1 MTEIKTRVQRVAVF
15 RDGARVSRSGTAKLD
30 AGPHK
35 VLVKGIT
42 SYAQEDSFRVKG
54 RGPAALSTIDVR
66 RTEVVFD
73 PKEDVKPLYE
83 KLKKLEKS
91 LQKAN
96 DEIETQNQRLTNI
109 RGMVGDFAGTFGM
122 LFAASE
128 AKIEQLIE
136 MDSKSDNMVDA
147 IKKKLRDLTE
157 QRKEIQDQINV
168 LRSNIGQIESK
179 RRTDSFYEV
188 EISLEARDKAE
199 VELDVTYQVSGAN
212 WIPSYDVDLHPGR
225 AKVRRMALVT
235 NTTRED
241 WEKVGLIV
249 STATARPVEAVEGS
263 PLIITAYDP
272 EMLRRRRDERRR
284 LSSSIAMK
292 KEKAMP
298 RPVAAAPGAAPP
310 PAPPPEIVEEFAEA
324 SETASGISV
333 YELPKPVSIP
343 SDNERHPVTLIEEEF
358 DSNTIHYWYADGMAE
373 VVAQDEIT
381 NGDTVLLPGGAK
393 VYAEGD
399 YIGETSISLMSP
411 REKFKLGTRTAYD
424 VKATKKLID
433 REVEKAGITRGKLR
447 RAYKYRLEIESFS
460 KRPVKME
467 VFDRIPHSLNPSIEV
482 KADWNRFN
490 MRKQELGIIEW
501 NIALEPKEKRNIDYD
516 YEVEWE
522 RNVTINPPLP

>member
-1 MTEIKTRVQRVAVF
+1 VTVF
-15 RDGARVSRSGTAKLD
+15 RDGARISRIGKAKLN
-30 AGPHK
+30 AGSQK

-42 SYAQEDSFRVKG
+42 AYAQEDSFRVKG
-54 RGPAALSTIDVR
+54 KGPAALSTIDVR
-66 RTEVVFD
+66 RAEVVFD
-73 PKEDVKPLYE
+73 PKEDVKPLYDE
-83 KLKKLEKS
+83 LKRLEKS
-91 LQKAN
+91 LQKTN
-96 DEIETQNQRLTNI
+96 DEIETQNQRLTNL

-122 LFAASE
+122 LFAANE
-128 AKIEQLIE
+128 AKMDQLIE
-136 MDSKSDNMVDA
+136 MDSKSDKMVETV
-147 IKKKLRDLTE
+147 KKKLRDLTE

-179 RRTDSFYEV
+179 RRTESFYEV
-188 EISLEARDKAE
+188 EISLEVRDKAE

-212 WIPSYDVDLHPGR
+212 WIPSYDIDLHP
-225 AKVRRMALVT
+225 AKARVRRMALVT

-241 WEKVGLIV
+241 WEEVDLIV

-263 PLIITAYDP
+263 PFIVTAYDP
-272 EMLRRRRDERRR
+272 ELLRRRRDERRR
-284 LSSSIAMK
+284 VSSSFAMK

-324 SETASGISV
+324 SEATSGISV
-333 YELPKPVSIP
+333 YELPKPATIP

-358 DSNTIHYWYADGMAE
+358 DSSTIHYWYADGMAE

-381 NGDTVLLPGGAK
+381 NGDTVLIPGGAK

-424 VKATKKLID
+424 VKAKKKLID

-447 RAYKYRLEIESFS
+447 RAYKYRLEIESYS
-460 KRPVKME
+460 KHPVKME

-482 KADWNRFN
+482 KVDWNRFGIK
-490 MRKQELGIIEW
+490 KQELGVIEW
-501 NIALEPKEKRNIDYD
+501 NIDLEPKEKRNIEYH

-522 RNVTINPPLP
+522 RNFTIHPQLP

>member
-1 MTEIKTRVQRVAVF
+1 MTEIKTRVQQVTVF

-30 AGPHK
+30 AGSQK

-54 RGPAALSTIDVR
+54 RGPAALSTVDVR

-73 PKEDVKPLYE
+73 PKQDVKPLYKE
-83 KLKKLEKS
+83 LKKLEKS

-128 AKIEQLIE
+128 AKIDQLTE
-136 MDSKSDNMVDA
+136 MDSKSDKMVDA
-147 IKKKLRDLTE
+147 VKKKLRDLTE
-157 QRKEIQDQINV
+157 QRKELQNQINI

-188 EISLEARDKAE
+188 EISLEIRDKAE

-212 WIPSYDVDLHPGR
+212 WIPSYDVDLLPGS
-225 AKVRRMALVT
+225 AKIRRMALVA
-235 NTTRED
+235 NATREE
-241 WEKVGLIV
+241 WENVGLTV

-284 LSSSIAMK
+284 VSSSIAMK

-298 RPVAAAPGAAPP
+298 KPMAAAPGAAPP
-310 PAPPPEIVEEFAEA
+310 PAPPPEIEEEFADA
-324 SETASGISV
+324 SEAASGISV

-358 DSNTIHYWYADGMAE
+358 DSST
-373 VVAQDEIT
+373 
-381 NGDTVLLPGGAK
+381 
-393 VYAEGD
+393 
-399 YIGETSISLMSP
+399 
-411 REKFKLGTRTAYD
+411 
-424 VKATKKLID
+424 
-433 REVEKAGITRGKLR
+433 
-447 RAYKYRLEIESFS
+447 
-460 KRPVKME
+460 
-467 VFDRIPHSLNPSIEV
+467 
-482 KADWNRFN
+482 
-490 MRKQELGIIEW
+490 
-501 NIALEPKEKRNIDYD
+501 
-516 YEVEWE
+516 
-522 RNVTINPPLP
+522 